1 MSLSTSTNDRR
12 QASERRGSGERRRNS
27 DDRHVVIEVCDT
39 KLRAVITVRGSSDEP
54 PLLITR
60 LHPWRDEASSPASA
74 VDPTE
79 LAAAFKTLA
88 AEERLSGS
96 EAVVLLGAR
105 LCVTRTAT
113 GGASE
118 ADRQV
123 KELEERGQLYLAL
136 GGGDV
141 CIAKSVAAIDA
152 RHRHAMVSM
161 ASQRVVDAVA
171 EAAHQAGLNLRR
183 VESSMVSLCRAHRM
197 LHPDEQAPA
206 LLVSAHEEGLSI
218 GVTHNGRL
226 LLEYLPGGS
235 QTSDQAHQMLDQH
248 LGRFQRVAQRAIV
261 GDKHELTTAYVTG
274 SPVACKAA
282 VAALQKTPSLNV
294 RTLVASPDRHWRLRD
309 GEPGEEFA
317 AGLGASMVKRYP
329 DQLDDAP
336 NLLENWIR
344 ESRKHL
350 RPILLRSA
358 APLAAVLLI
367 AAVMLGMNL
376 SVSMR
381 NQSLVDRVAEA
392 EPVRTRY
399 DQLRAELSASEAK
412 LSSLRRL
419 ADGLPSNPVD
429 EVVQRIGH
437 CLPGD
442 VWVDRLA
449 VTNQV
454 ETTISGSGFTESGVF
469 EFVGHIE
476 SMPGANNAS
485 LQETGV
491 RQAPQGPVTSFN
503 MTVEFDLSGGQSP
516 KLEADDERSH

>member
-1 MSLSTSTNDRR
+1 MTTPSTTDRR
-12 QASERRGSGERRRNS
+12 QATDRRGGGERRRNS

-39 KLRAVITVRGSSDEP
+39 KLRAVITVRSAGEEQ

-60 LHPWRDEASSPASA
+60 SLPWREEASSPTSA
-74 VDPTE
+74 VDPAE
-79 LAAAFKTLA
+79 LVNAFKTLA
-88 AEERLSGS
+88 AEERLGGA
-96 EAVVLLGAR
+96 EAVVLLGSR

-113 GGASE
+113 GSATE
-118 ADRQV
+118 AERQV

-141 CIAKSVAAIDA
+141 CVAKSAAAIDA

-197 LHPDEQAPA
+197 LRPDDEAPA
-206 LLVSAHEEGLSI
+206 LLISAHDEGLSI

-226 LLEYLPGGS
+226 LLEYLPGGAH
-235 QTSDQAHQMLDQH
+235 TSDQAHKVLAQH
-248 LGRFQRVAQRAIV
+248 LGRFQRVAQRALT
-261 GDKHELTTAYVTG
+261 GDKRELTTAYVTG
-274 SPVACKAA
+274 SPDACQAA
-282 VAALQKTPSLNV
+282 TAALRQTPDLKV
-294 RTLVASPDRHWRLRD
+294 RPLVANTEQHWRLRD
-309 GEPGEEFA
+309 GTPEEEFA
-317 AGLGASMVKRYP
+317 AGMGGSMAKRYP

-367 AAVMLGMNL
+367 AAVMLGVNL
-376 SVSMR
+376 SISLN
-381 NQSLVDRVAEA
+381 NQALARRVAEG
-392 EPVRTRY
+392 EPAKARY
-399 DQLRAELSASEAK
+399 GLLRDELSAADAK
-412 LSSLRRL
+412 LKSLGQL
-419 ADGLPSNPVD
+419 AEGLPTNPVD

-437 CLPGD
+437 SLPAD
-442 VWVDRLA
+442 VWLDRLA
-449 VTNQV
+449 VADQV
-454 ETTISGSGFTESGVF
+454 ETTISGSGFTEGGVF

-476 SMPGANNAS
+476 AMPGAQNAS

-503 MTVEFDLSGGQSP
+503 MTVEFDLAGRQDP
-516 KLEADDERSH
+516 KAEAADE